1 MVEIISKKFQKE
13 SIDQYK
19 IEERSIVANRMIS
32 YQDRI
37 EELLNCM
44 INDSIS
50 KEQHINLLKEKIYD
64 YTNDIRFKK
73 SKNMGEIL
81 KNALDY
87 VNRNYQDVSTHN
99 F

>member
-1 MVEIISKKFQKE
+1 
-13 SIDQYK
+13 
-19 IEERSIVANRMIS
+19 MIS

-37 EELLNCM
+37 EELMNCM
-44 INDSIS
+44 MNDSIS
-50 KEQHINLLKEKIYD
+50 TEKHINLLKEKIYD

-87 VNRNYQDVSTHN
+87 VKRNYQDVSTHN

>member
-1 MVEIISKKFQKE
+1 MVKMVSERFQKE

-19 IEERSIVANRMIS
+19 IEERSIVAKRMIS
-32 YQDRI
+32 YHDRI

-44 INDSIS
+44 VKDSIS
-50 KEQHINLLKEKIYD
+50 KKEHIDLLKAKIFE
-64 YTNDIRFKK
+64 YTNDLKFKK
-73 SKNMGEIL
+73 SKNMGDIL

-87 VNRNYQDVSTHN
+87 VKRNYQDVSTHN